1 MEQQPCLCE
10 PGVRYFIGCSL
21 KESRKFK
28 DKYITLFFNIF
39 MTFLFVVTVTAI
51 LFSRYKG
58 HRKPHEEA
66 VKKRKQQEYIVSKL
80 QHLAAIKENKN
91 QNMITNLPSWRNN
104 PELQMLKTNV

>member
-1 MEQQPCLCE
+1 MEQQPSLCE

-39 MTFLFVVTVTAI
+39 MTFLFVLTVTAI

-58 HRKPHEEA
+58 RSKPHEEA
-66 VKKRKQQEYIVSKL
+66 LKKRKKEEYIISKL
-80 QHLAAIKENKN
+80 QYLSAIKQNNN
-91 QNMITNLPSWRNN
+91 QNMITNLPSWSNN